1 MPSKSISASPA
12 VATLLH
18 DRRRRL
24 GLTLRA
30 VSAMSADGGDPIPH
44 STLARIES
52 GALDPGVRRLGH
64 LLRLYRLPA
73 QAAGDLLDL
82 EALAADA
89 PAERNP
95 VKLKDRALA
104 AWQDG
109 RVGEALACF
118 LAFRTR
124 VSTLPA
130 NRHLRQEAVLSFA
143 VAASS
148 LGKHHLSRQ
157 LVDDLLLN
165 QPEPALLVAIL
176 VQQSVVWLNLGS
188 TEAALAFLDRAAVHI
203 DRGADRHRGWIDHQR
218 GLVHVQ
224 LREFRDA
231 ARHLDRAVKSF
242 RKSRSTRDEASVL
255 ISRARCAFER
265 GDGAAATS
273 AARYAA
279 RFAGLHRF
287 SRLRL
292 FALLELA
299 RARRLMGAIAESSGL
314 LRTILA
320 DSLVAN
326 DNVIR
331 FHAHYNLW
339 KAEAAGGAPARAE
352 VELRE
357 AAYFARFVD
366 ETGAEA
372 SEVRSNI

>member
-1 MPSKSISASPA
+1 
-12 VATLLH
+12 
-18 DRRRRL
+18 
-24 GLTLRA
+24 
-30 VSAMSADGGDPIPH
+30 
-44 STLARIES
+44 
-52 GALDPGVRRLGH
+52 
-64 LLRLYRLPA
+64 
-73 QAAGDLLDL
+73 
-82 EALAADA
+82 
-89 PAERNP
+89 
-95 VKLKDRALA
+95 
-104 AWQDG
+104 
-109 RVGEALACF
+109 
-118 LAFRTR
+118 
-124 VSTLPA
+124 
-130 NRHLRQEAVLSFA
+130 
-143 VAASS
+143 
-148 LGKHHLSRQ
+148 
-157 LVDDLLLN
+157 
-165 QPEPALLVAIL
+165 
-176 VQQSVVWLNLGS
+176 
-188 TEAALAFLDRAAVHI
+188 
-203 DRGADRHRGWIDHQR
+203 
-218 GLVHVQ
+218 VHVQ